1 MHTLR
6 HRIVGF
12 VALALL
18 LVPVLQAREPHP
30 EAPAEE
36 RARVL
41 SRSMLDTEERI
52 QEALNEAGSI
62 RQSRGAQVLRYRRES
77 DPARPGNLAHQGP
90 ATAVLPD
97 TLRGS

>member
-36 RARVL
+36 RARVVIL
-41 SRSMLDTEERI
+41 ATGGTIAGAGAGAAASA
-52 QEALNEAGSI
+52 AL
-62 RQSRGAQVLRYRRES
+62 V
-77 DPARPGNLAHQGP
+77 DHLA
-90 ATAVLPD
+90 LPD
-97 TLRGS
+97 GV